1 MQVYIEYE
9 FGWFVETLVI
19 LTLLSLKNGCSK
31 HLLKYL
37 FIKDL
42 ISQGQENFKK
52 W

>member
-1 MQVYIEYE
+1 MYIEYE
-9 FGWFVETLVI
+9 FEWFAETLVI
-19 LTLLSLKNGCSK
+19 LTLLSLKKNYHGD

-42 ISQGQENFKK
+42 ISQWWENKK